1 MHVKHPYRILFVTA
15 PLFII
20 ASAFMFSTKPQ
31 GTLIDFNNGMSIDDL
46 HRKADLKSLAVAS
59 AYDYF

>member
-1 MHVKHPYRILFVTA
+1 VIIHHPYRILMIAA

-20 ASAFMFSTKPQ
+20 ASVFLFSTKPQ
-31 GTLIDFNNGMSIDDL
+31 GPLIDFNNGMSVDEL
-46 HRKADLKSLAVAS
+46 HRRVNLKSLAVAA

>member
-1 MHVKHPYRILFVTA
+1 MHVKHPYRILFITA

-31 GTLIDFNNGMSIDDL
+31 GTLIDFHNGMSIDDL
-46 HRKADLKSLAVAS
+46 HRKADLKSLAVAA